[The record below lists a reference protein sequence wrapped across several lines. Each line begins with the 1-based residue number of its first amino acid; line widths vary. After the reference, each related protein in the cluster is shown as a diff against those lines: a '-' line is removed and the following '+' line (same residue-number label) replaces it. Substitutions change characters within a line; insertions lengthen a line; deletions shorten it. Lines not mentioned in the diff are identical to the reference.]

1 LGGHVIEPPLQ
12 AGASCW
18 QTPCHDAHQ
27 KMAVI
32 PRTRLT
38 PSYEISRVIKGG
50 WQLAGDH
57 GHVDPEAA
65 DRDMAAFV
73 EAGVTTFD
81 CADIYTGVEA
91 MIGSFRVRHPGLGA
105 QTQIHTKFVPDLTE
119 LDRVDAEYVE
129 RIVDRSLQ
137 RLQTERLDLVQF
149 HWWDYAVPR
158 YVEAA
163 MALERSR
170 VKGKI
175 AHIGVTNFDVPRLME
190 LLDAGVPIV
199 AHQLQYSLL
208 DARALNGM
216 VQACKARGIGLLCYG
231 TVAGGFLSDRWLARP
246 EPDRGFTNRSLTKYK
261 LIIDDFGGWELFQEL
276 LRTLRNIANK
286 HSCDIATVAS
296 RAILQR
302 DAVAAVIVGATS
314 ASHLPSNARIGSLE
328 LDCDDVAK
336 IAAVTQRHV
345 GPEGD
350 VFTLERDRH
359 GRHGRIMKYD
369 LNK

>member
-1 LGGHVIEPPLQ
+1 
-12 AGASCW
+12 
-18 QTPCHDAHQ
+18 
-27 KMAVI
+27 MAAI
-32 PRTRLT
+32 PRTRIT

-57 GHVDPEAA
+57 GYIDPGAA

-73 EAGVTTFD
+73 EAGITTFD

-105 QTQIHTKFVPDLTE
+105 QTQIHTKFVPDLTD
-119 LDRVDAEYVE
+119 LDRVDSGYVE
-129 RIVDRSLQ
+129 RIVDRSLH
-137 RLQTERLDLVQF
+137 RLRTERLDLVQF
-149 HWWDYAVPR
+149 HWWNYAVPR

-163 MALERSR
+163 MALERLR

-190 LLDAGVPIV
+190 LLDAGVPV
-199 AHQLQYSLL
+199 AAHQLQYSLL

-246 EPDRGFTNRSLTKYK
+246 EPDRGLENRSLTKYK

-276 LRTLRNIANK
+276 LRTLRSIASK

-296 RAILQR
+296 RAMLQR
-302 DAVAAVIVGATS
+302 DAVAAVIVGATN
-314 ASHLPSNARIGSLE
+314 ASHLPSNTRIGTLE
-328 LDCDDVAK
+328 LDPDDLAQ

-350 VFTLERDRH
+350 VFTLERDRQ

>member
-1 LGGHVIEPPLQ
+1 
-12 AGASCW
+12 
-18 QTPCHDAHQ
+18 
-27 KMAVI
+27 MAPI
-32 PRTRLT
+32 PRIQLT

-57 GHVDPEAA
+57 GHIDRDAA
-65 DRDMAAFV
+65 NRDMAAFV
-73 EAGVTTFD
+73 EAGITTFD

-91 MIGSFRVRHPGLGA
+91 MIGAFRVGNPRLGA
-105 QTQIHTKFVPDLTE
+105 QTQVHTKFVPDLAE

-137 RLQTERLDLVQF
+137 RLQTERLNLVQF

-163 MALERSR
+163 MALQRLA

-190 LLDAGVPIV
+190 LLDAGVPVV

-231 TVAGGFLSDRWLARP
+231 TVAGGFLSDRWLGRP
-246 EPDRGFTNRSLTKYK
+246 EPGRGFRNRSLTKYK

-276 LRTLRNIANK
+276 LRTLRDIATK
-286 HSCDIATVAS
+286 HACDIATVAS
-296 RAILQR
+296 RAMLQR
-302 DAVAAVIVGATS
+302 DAVAAVIVGATN
-314 ASHLPSNARIGSLE
+314 ASHLPSNTQIGTVE
-328 LDCDDVAK
+328 LDSADLAK
-336 IAAVTQRHV
+336 IAAVTQRHA

-350 VFTLERDRH
+350 VFTLERDRQ